1 MMLANR
7 TGLIFAATG
16 AIAAEVARRAAAQ
29 GARVYLSARDK
40 TRLDAVAA
48 EITAA
53 GGTAVIDVVDATDPV
68 AVRAY
73 VDRVAETA
81 GRVDFVFNGIG
92 LRCAEAGYATPSA
105 ELDPA
110 MFRQP
115 LDVICGSTFLTAR
128 EAARH
133 MTRQGNGAIVTLSA
147 SLSGLFVPHMA
158 GITAACGAIEA
169 LTRTLAAEYGP
180 HHVRVN
186 CVRAAGMPE
195 TRTIRE
201 TSAQLLATLGVDPT
215 TAPPPGLTGNALG
228 RPVTLAET
236 ADTVCYLAG
245 DAASGITG
253 QIVNVCA
260 GQLV

>member
-1 MMLANR
+1 MLTNH

-16 AIAAEVARRAAAQ
+16 AIAAAVARRAAVD
-29 GARVYLSARDK
+29 GARLYLSARDK
-40 TRLDAVAA
+40 TRLDTVAA

-53 GGTAVIDVVDATDPV
+53 GATAVVDVVDATDPD
-68 AVRAY
+68 AVRTY
-73 VDRVAETA
+73 VDRVADTA
-81 GRVDFVFNGIG
+81 GRIDFVFNGIG
-92 LRCAEAGYATPSA
+92 LRCAEAGYATPSTS
-105 ELDPA
+105 LNPA
-110 MFRQP
+110 MFRLP

-128 EAARH
+128 ETARH
-133 MTRQGNGAIVTLSA
+133 MTRQGNGAVVTLSA
-147 SLSGLFVPHMA
+147 SLSGSFVPNMA

-180 HHVRVN
+180 HGVRVN

-195 TRTIRE
+195 TRTIQE
-201 TSAQLLATLGVDPT
+201 TTAQMLATLGLDPA

-236 ADTVCYLAG
+236 AATACYLAS

-260 GQLV
+260 GLLA

>member
-1 MMLANR
+1 MLTNR

-16 AIAAEVARRAAAQ
+16 AIAAAVARRAAAQ

-40 TRLDAVAA
+40 SRLDAIAA
-48 EITAA
+48 EVTAA
-53 GGTAVIDVVDATDPV
+53 GGTAVVDVVDATDPD
-68 AVRAY
+68 AVRTY
-73 VDRVAETA
+73 VDRVADTA
-81 GRVDFVFNGIG
+81 GRIDFVFNGIG
-92 LRCAEAGYATPSA
+92 LRCAAAGYATPSTS
-105 ELDPA
+105 LDPA
-110 MFRQP
+110 LFRQP

-133 MTRQGNGAIVTLSA
+133 MTRQGGGAVVTLSA
-147 SLSGLFVPHMA
+147 SLSGSFVPHMA

-180 HHVRVN
+180 HGVRVN

-195 TRTIRE
+195 TRTIQE
-201 TSAQLLATLGVDPT
+201 TSARMLATLGLDPAT
-215 TAPPPGLTGNALG
+215 TPPPGLTGNALG
-228 RPVTLAET
+228 RPVTVAET
-236 ADTVCYLAG
+236 AATACYLAS
-245 DAASGITG
+245 DAASGVTG